1 MKEYE
6 EYRDTGMLGAYH
18 PETAVLW
25 SSEDGGVDTI
35 FRDTRYWNRADGIVR
50 ERNMLIQGKV
60 FRVTSVFPDAPTA
73 TPTDKMLSL
82 IDSELSKDR
91 HSA

>member
-18 PETAVLW
+18 PEAAVLR
-25 SSEDGGVDTI
+25 SSEDGGVVTV
-35 FRDTRYWNRADGIVR
+35 FRDTRYEITDAGLLR
-50 ERNMLIQGKV
+50 ERDMLIRGKV
-60 FRVTSVFPDAPTA
+60 FRVTSIFSDATTT
-73 TPTDKMLSL
+73 TPTDKMLAL
-82 IDSELSKDR
+82 IDSELKKER

>member
-6 EYRDTGMLGAYH
+6 EYRDTGMLGTYH

-25 SSEDGGVDTI
+25 GSEDGGVDTV
-35 FRDTRYWNRADGIVR
+35 FRDTRYEITDAGLLR
-50 ERNMLIQGKV
+50 ERDMLIRGKI
-60 FRVTSVFPDAPTA
+60 FRVTSIFPDTPTA

-82 IDSELSKDR
+82 IDSKLKKER

>member
-18 PETAVLW
+18 PEAAVLR
-25 SSEDGGVDTI
+25 SSEDGGVVTV
-35 FRDTRYWNRADGIVR
+35 FRDTRYEITDSGLLR
-50 ERNMLIQGKV
+50 ERDMLIRGKV
-60 FRVTSVFPDAPTA
+60 FRVTSIFPDATTT
-73 TPTDKMLSL
+73 TPTDKMLAL
-82 IDSELSKDR
+82 IDSELEKER

>member
-6 EYRDTGMLGAYH
+6 EYRDMGMLGAYH

-25 SSEDGGVDTI
+25 SSEDGGVDTV
-35 FRDTRYWNRADGIVR
+35 FRDTRYEITDSGLLR
-50 ERNMLIQGKV
+50 ERDMLIRGKV
-60 FRVTSVFPDAPTA
+60 FRVTSIFPDATTT
-73 TPTDKMLSL
+73 TPTDKMLAL
-82 IDSELSKDR
+82 IDSELEKER